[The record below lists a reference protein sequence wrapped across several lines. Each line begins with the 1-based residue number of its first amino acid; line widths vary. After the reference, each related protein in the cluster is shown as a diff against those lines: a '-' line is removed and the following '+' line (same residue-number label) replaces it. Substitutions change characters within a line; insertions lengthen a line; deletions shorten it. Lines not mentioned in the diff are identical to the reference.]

1 MKENEI
7 LREIMRDAKIGWW
20 QADRNRRVFHISE
33 GLRDL
38 LGVCSCEVTYEEFGK
53 MITPAYR
60 EYALASIGVRGGA
73 ERLYPLQGA
82 EGEIWC
88 YWKLLREEVADDG
101 GMLLTGYFRVVDPP
115 SEVVNSQEK
124 QRINDLLFRLNSIS
138 QTLLSLLKV
147 DDLDAVVNKILADV
161 LTMFDG
167 GRAYIIESDPEHR
180 LYNCTYE
187 VTAENVTGEQE
198 LVSGISMDEVPWW
211 TQRIANGQPVII
223 SSLDELP
230 DEAFREREVLAMQ
243 DIKSLIAVPLLSR
256 DKVWGYAGID
266 IVNRPRIWTGEDYQ
280 WFSSL
285 INIISLCIELQRS
298 EREAQS
304 ERKYLQSLY
313 HHMPLGYAQL
323 RVIRDRQGK
332 PVDLLVLDT
341 NYTADKIMGAKRE
354 TYIGR
359 RISELGL
366 DMEQYLETFAEVLR
380 SNGFIER
387 DSFYEISKRW
397 IHSIL
402 YTTRPD
408 EVISLFSDTTEMRNA
423 HEALFNSE
431 KMLRNIFDNV
441 QVGVELYDKEGY
453 LVDINTK
460 DLDIFGIEAKEDVL
474 GVNFFEN
481 PIVPGEIARNVRNG
495 LEQSFRLDYPFDRLG
510 GYYPSRKKGSVQIYT
525 KVTMLYG
532 MSGELVNF
540 LVLNIDN
547 TEINEAHNRLEEFES
562 SFSLVSRFGKV
573 GYARFDLVTRDGYA
587 VPQWYHNLGEESDT
601 PMTQVIGIYNH
612 VNPED
617 REAVF
622 REIGRVKANESNGF
636 TLDLRV
642 GLRDGKNGWTRV
654 NVVRN
659 PLNTDPSKIEMVC
672 VNFDVTELKQTEK
685 SLIEAKNKAEVSDRL
700 KSAFL
705 ANMSHEIRTPLNAIV
720 GFSNL
725 LAETDEIGERRE
737 YMQVVEENNDLLLK
751 LISDILDLS
760 KIEAGTFEFNY
771 GMVDVNRM
779 CEEAVRSLRLKVQ
792 DRPVELLFGDHE
804 EQCRIVGDKN
814 RLMQVITNFINNA
827 VKFTEQGSIT
837 LGYRREAG
845 DLLFYVEDTGKGISE
860 EHLRTVFDRF
870 VKLNSFAQGTGL
882 GLSIS
887 KSIVE
892 QMGGHIGVESEEGRG
907 SRFWFT
913 IPAVAC
919 NVGPDDEPSVVAE
932 APHPVSRQDG
942 KLPLLLVAEDT
953 DSNFLLV
960 SLMFRKEFDIVRAV
974 NGEEAV
980 RICREMNPAAILMDI
995 KMPVMDGFT
1004 CCAELRKRKE
1014 TAHIPVLMLT
1024 AKAEDRDSVEASRRG
1039 ADDYLRKPF
1048 NPEVLL
1054 AKIACLLDMRRR
1066 LKQIY
1071 TRTLLHASSAASA
1084 STEKP
1089 ESTESEFMQKVWA
1102 CIEANV
1108 SNPDFNVK
1116 VLSGELHMSLAT
1128 LYRKLKQH
1136 TDLSAV
1142 ELIRHIR
1149 MTKAALLLMETSLS
1163 VTEVA
1168 ERVGF
1173 NDLPTFRKH
1182 FTDMFGVSPSKYAES
1197 GQGGNNKSQPEAG
1210 TGV

>member
-38 LGVCSCEVTYEEFGK
+38 LGVASCDVTYEEFGK

-73 ERLYPLQGA
+73 ERLYPLQGP

-101 GMLLTGYFRVVDPP
+101 GMLLTGYFRVVDPL

-408 EVISLFSDTTEMRNA
+408 EVISLFSDTTEMRSA

-441 QVGVELYDKEGY
+441 QVGVELYDKEGR

-737 YMQVVEENNDLLLK
+737 YMAGRRGKQRPAAQ
-751 LISDILDLS
+751 IDIRHPRP
-760 KIEAGTFEFNY
+760 FE
-771 GMVDVNRM
+771 
-779 CEEAVRSLRLKVQ
+779 
-792 DRPVELLFGDHE
+792 DR
-804 EQCRIVGDKN
+804 
-814 RLMQVITNFINNA
+814 
-827 VKFTEQGSIT
+827 
-837 LGYRREAG
+837 
-845 DLLFYVEDTGKGISE
+845 
-860 EHLRTVFDRF
+860 
-870 VKLNSFAQGTGL
+870 
-882 GLSIS
+882 
-887 KSIVE
+887 
-892 QMGGHIGVESEEGRG
+892 GR
-907 SRFWFT
+907 
-913 IPAVAC
+913 
-919 NVGPDDEPSVVAE
+919 D
-932 APHPVSRQDG
+932 
-942 KLPLLLVAEDT
+942 
-953 DSNFLLV
+953 
-960 SLMFRKEFDIVRAV
+960 
-974 NGEEAV
+974 V
-980 RICREMNPAAILMDI
+980 RIQLRHGRRQPHVRGGGAFAA
-995 KMPVMDGFT
+995 PQG
-1004 CCAELRKRKE
+1004 AGQ
-1014 TAHIPVLMLT
+1014 A
-1024 AKAEDRDSVEASRRG
+1024 RR
-1039 ADDYLRKPF
+1039 
-1048 NPEVLL
+1048 
-1054 AKIACLLDMRRR
+1054 IAFRR
-1066 LKQIY
+1066 
-1071 TRTLLHASSAASA
+1071 
-1084 STEKP
+1084 P
-1089 ESTESEFMQKVWA
+1089 
-1102 CIEANV
+1102 
-1108 SNPDFNVK
+1108 
-1116 VLSGELHMSLAT
+1116 
-1128 LYRKLKQH
+1128 
-1136 TDLSAV
+1136 
-1142 ELIRHIR
+1142 
-1149 MTKAALLLMETSLS
+1149 
-1163 VTEVA
+1163 
-1168 ERVGF
+1168 
-1173 NDLPTFRKH
+1173 
-1182 FTDMFGVSPSKYAES
+1182 
-1197 GQGGNNKSQPEAG
+1197 
-1210 TGV
+1210 

>member
-510 GYYPSRKKGSVQIYT
+510 SYYPSRKKGSVQIYT

-547 TEINEAHNRLEEFES
+547 TEINEAHNRLFES

-919 NVGPDDEPSVVAE
+919 NAGPDDEPSVVAE

-995 KMPVMDGFT
+995 KMPVMDGFEAT
-1004 CCAELRKRKE
+1004 RQIRRFDPAVPIVAV
-1014 TAHIPVLMLT
+1014 TAF
-1024 AKAEDRDSVEASRRG
+1024 AYDRDRQKALAAG
-1039 ADDYLRKPF
+1039 ANEYVAKP
-1048 NPEVLL
+1048 
-1054 AKIACLLDMRRR
+1054 
-1066 LKQIY
+1066 
-1071 TRTLLHASSAASA
+1071 
-1084 STEKP
+1084 
-1089 ESTESEFMQKVWA
+1089 
-1102 CIEANV
+1102 
-1108 SNPDFNVK
+1108 
-1116 VLSGELHMSLAT
+1116 LSGE
-1128 LYRKLKQH
+1128 
-1136 TDLSAV
+1136 
-1142 ELIRHIR
+1142 HIR
-1149 MTKAALLLMETSLS
+1149 RVLGTLL
-1163 VTEVA
+1163 A
-1168 ERVGF
+1168 
-1173 NDLPTFRKH
+1173 
-1182 FTDMFGVSPSKYAES
+1182 GV
-1197 GQGGNNKSQPEAG
+1197 
-1210 TGV
+1210 

>member
-38 LGVCSCEVTYEEFGK
+38 LGVASCDVTYEEFGK

-73 ERLYPLQGA
+73 ERLYPLQGP

-341 NYTADKIMGAKRE
+341 NYTADKIMGTKRE

-366 DMEQYLETFAEVLR
+366 DMEQYLKTFTEVLR
-380 SNGFIER
+380 SDGFIER

-441 QVGVELYDKEGY
+441 QVGVELYDKEGC

-460 DLDIFGIEAKEDVL
+460 NLDIFGIAAKEDVL
-474 GVNFFEN
+474 GINFFEN
-481 PIVPGEIARNVRNG
+481 PIVPEEIRRNVRNG
-495 LEQSFRLDYPFDRLG
+495 QEQSFRLDYPFDRLG

-525 KVTMLYG
+525 KVTMLYD
-532 MSGELVNF
+532 MYGELVNF

-547 TEINEAHNRLEEFES
+547 TEINEAHHRLEEFES

-587 VPQWYHNLGEESDT
+587 VPQWYRNLGEESNT
-601 PMTQVIGIYNH
+601 PMTQVIGVYNH

-617 REAVF
+617 REAIF

-642 GLRDGKNGWTRV
+642 GLRDGKSGWTRV

-725 LAETDEIGERRE
+725 LAETDDIAERRE

-760 KIEAGTFEFNY
+760 KIEAGTLEFVHTDFELNEL
-771 GMVDVNRM
+771 MREKENVM
-779 CEEAVRSLRLKVQ
+779 RLKTDQ
-792 DRPVELLFGDHE
+792 NVELVF
-804 EQCRIVGDKN
+804 EQRYETCHVRTDRN
-814 RLMQVITNFINNA
+814 RLSQLMINLLTNA
-827 VKFTEQGSIT
+827 AKFTHRGSIRF
-837 LGYRREAG
+837 GYELRAG
-845 DLLFYVEDTGKGISE
+845 QLYFWVADTGCGIPAE
-860 EHLRTVFDRF
+860 RKDAVFERF
-870 VKLNSFAQGTGL
+870 VKLNSFKQGTGL
-882 GLSIS
+882 GLSICRT
-887 KSIVE
+887 IVE
-892 QMGGHIGVESEEGRG
+892 HLGGNIGVESEEGKG
-907 SRFWFT
+907 STFWFT
-913 IPAVAC
+913 LPYVPGKQEPAKIPAQMLQTVPT
-919 NVGPDDEPSVVAE
+919 VEKD
-932 APHPVSRQDG
+932 
-942 KLPLLLVAEDT
+942 KLVILIAEDNE
-953 DSNFLLV
+953 SNYRLFESILRHEYKLLH
-960 SLMFRKEFDIVRAV
+960 AW
-974 NGEEAV
+974 NGREAV
-980 RICREMNPAAILMDI
+980 DLFNRYTPHLVLMDI
-995 KMPVMDGFT
+995 NMPEMDGYEATAQIRKQSADVPIIAVTAFAFASDEQKVLSSGFDGYMPKPINARQLKT
-1004 CCAELRKRKE
+1004 QVLDMLRKR
-1014 TAHIPVLMLT
+1014 M
-1024 AKAEDRDSVEASRRG
+1024 
-1039 ADDYLRKPF
+1039 
-1048 NPEVLL
+1048 
-1054 AKIACLLDMRRR
+1054 
-1066 LKQIY
+1066 
-1071 TRTLLHASSAASA
+1071 TL
-1084 STEKP
+1084 
-1089 ESTESEFMQKVWA
+1089 
-1102 CIEANV
+1102 I
-1108 SNPDFNVK
+1108 
-1116 VLSGELHMSLAT
+1116 
-1128 LYRKLKQH
+1128 
-1136 TDLSAV
+1136 
-1142 ELIRHIR
+1142 
-1149 MTKAALLLMETSLS
+1149 
-1163 VTEVA
+1163 
-1168 ERVGF
+1168 
-1173 NDLPTFRKH
+1173 
-1182 FTDMFGVSPSKYAES
+1182 
-1197 GQGGNNKSQPEAG
+1197 
-1210 TGV
+1210 

>member
-313 HHMPLGYAQL
+313 HMPLGYAQL

-453 LVDINTK
+453 LVDINAK

-919 NVGPDDEPSVVAE
+919 NAGPDDEPSVVAE

-995 KMPVMDGFT
+995 KMPVMDGFEAT
-1004 CCAELRKRKE
+1004 RQIRRFDPAVPIVAV
-1014 TAHIPVLMLT
+1014 TAF
-1024 AKAEDRDSVEASRRG
+1024 AYDRDRQKALAAG
-1039 ADDYLRKPF
+1039 ANEYVAKP
-1048 NPEVLL
+1048 
-1054 AKIACLLDMRRR
+1054 
-1066 LKQIY
+1066 
-1071 TRTLLHASSAASA
+1071 
-1084 STEKP
+1084 
-1089 ESTESEFMQKVWA
+1089 
-1102 CIEANV
+1102 
-1108 SNPDFNVK
+1108 
-1116 VLSGELHMSLAT
+1116 LSGE
-1128 LYRKLKQH
+1128 
-1136 TDLSAV
+1136 
-1142 ELIRHIR
+1142 HIR
-1149 MTKAALLLMETSLS
+1149 RVLGTLL
-1163 VTEVA
+1163 A
-1168 ERVGF
+1168 
-1173 NDLPTFRKH
+1173 
-1182 FTDMFGVSPSKYAES
+1182 GV
-1197 GQGGNNKSQPEAG
+1197 
-1210 TGV
+1210 

>member
-38 LGVCSCEVTYEEFGK
+38 LGVASCDVTYEEFGK

-73 ERLYPLQGA
+73 ERLYPLQGP

-88 YWKLLREEVADDG
+88 YWKLLREEVAEDG

-115 SEVVNSQEK
+115 SEVVRSEEK

-147 DDLDAVVNKILADV
+147 DDLDAVVDEILADV

-187 VTAENVTGEQE
+187 VTAENVAGEQE

-266 IVNRPRIWTGEDYQ
+266 IVNRPRRWTGEDFQ

-323 RVIRDRQGK
+323 RVIRDEQGK
-332 PVDLLVLDT
+332 PVDLLVLDA
-341 NYTADKIMGAKRE
+341 NYTADKIMGTARE

-366 DMEQYLETFAEVLR
+366 DMEQYLKTFTEVLR
-380 SNGFIER
+380 SDGFIER

-402 YTTRPD
+402 YTTRSD

-441 QVGVELYDKEGY
+441 QVGVELYDKEGC

-460 DLDIFGIEAKEDVL
+460 NLDIFGIAAKEDVL
-474 GVNFFEN
+474 GINFFE
-481 PIVPGEIARNVRNG
+481 IRRNVRNG
-495 LEQSFRLDYPFDRLG
+495 QEQSFRLDYPFDRLG

-525 KVTMLYG
+525 KVTMLYD
-532 MSGELVNF
+532 MYGELVNF

-547 TEINEAHNRLEEFES
+547 TEINEAHHRLEEFES

-587 VPQWYHNLGEESDT
+587 VPQWYRNLGEESDT

-617 REAVF
+617 REAIF

-642 GLRDGKNGWTRV
+642 GLRDGKSGWTRV

-725 LAETDEIGERRE
+725 LAETDDIAERRE

-779 CEEAVRSLRLKVQ
+779 CEEAVRALSLKVQ
-792 DRPVELLFGDHE
+792 DKPVELLFGDHE
-804 EQCRIVGDKN
+804 AQCCIVGDKN
-814 RLMQVITNFINNA
+814 RLLQVITNFINNA

-837 LGYRREAG
+837 LGYRREAR

-919 NVGPDDEPSVVAE
+919 NAGPDDEPSVVAE
-932 APHPVSRQDG
+932 APHPVSCQDG

-995 KMPVMDGFT
+995 KMPVMDGFE
-1004 CCAELRKRKE
+1004 AMRRIRAFDPAVPIVAV
-1014 TAHIPVLMLT
+1014 TAF
-1024 AKAEDRDSVEASRRG
+1024 AYDRDRQKAFAAG
-1039 ADDYLRKPF
+1039 ANGYVAKP
-1048 NPEVLL
+1048 
-1054 AKIACLLDMRRR
+1054 
-1066 LKQIY
+1066 
-1071 TRTLLHASSAASA
+1071 
-1084 STEKP
+1084 
-1089 ESTESEFMQKVWA
+1089 
-1102 CIEANV
+1102 
-1108 SNPDFNVK
+1108 
-1116 VLSGELHMSLAT
+1116 LSGE
-1128 LYRKLKQH
+1128 
-1136 TDLSAV
+1136 
-1142 ELIRHIR
+1142 HIR
-1149 MTKAALLLMETSLS
+1149 RVLGTLL
-1163 VTEVA
+1163 A
-1168 ERVGF
+1168 EI
-1173 NDLPTFRKH
+1173 
-1182 FTDMFGVSPSKYAES
+1182 
-1197 GQGGNNKSQPEAG
+1197 
-1210 TGV
+1210 